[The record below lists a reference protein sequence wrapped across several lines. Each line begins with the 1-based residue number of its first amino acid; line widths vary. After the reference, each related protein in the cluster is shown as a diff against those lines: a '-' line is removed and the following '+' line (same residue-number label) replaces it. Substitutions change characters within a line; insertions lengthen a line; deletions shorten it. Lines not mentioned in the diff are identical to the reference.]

1 MKPQYRNLISDAQSS
16 LLVSLFVTR
25 EFPAA
30 WHFHPQY
37 ELTYIVS
44 STGMR
49 YVGDSVQNFSPGDL
63 VLVGPNLP
71 HSWKTVGAQKSN
83 VKCVVVQWNEDLLG
97 DDWLTKSEFQ
107 NMHLLLK
114 KSSRGIKFS
123 KAVARE
129 FHSRMTDLVNLPP
142 FEKLIS
148 TLTILHAL
156 SLKNEYSL
164 LASPGLNDL
173 ITTEDS
179 NRISL
184 VHSYIRENVR
194 NNINLADVAPIIGL
208 TRESF
213 CRYFKKKHKKN
224 FSTFLNEYKVALASK
239 LLIETDLSI
248 SEIGYECGYNSISFF
263 HRQFS
268 RFMKMSPGKYRVSY
282 TSI

>member
-16 LLVSLFVTR
+16 LLVSMFVDK

-49 YVGDSVQNFSPGDL
+49 YVGNSVQHFSPGDF
-63 VLVGPNLP
+63 VLVGSNLP
-71 HSWKTVGAQKSN
+71 HSWKTVGQQKAN
-83 VKCVVVQWNEDLLG
+83 VKCVIVQWNENLLG
-97 DDWLTKSEFQ
+97 KEWLTKLEFQ
-107 NMHLLLK
+107 NINLFLK

-123 KAVARE
+123 KTIAKE
-129 FHSRMTDLVNLPP
+129 FHSRMTELVNLPP

-148 TLTILHAL
+148 TLTILQAL
-156 SLKNEYSL
+156 SLKNEYTL
-164 LASPGLNDL
+164 LASSGLNDL
-173 ITTEDS
+173 ITTMDS
-179 NRISL
+179 NRLSL

-208 TRESF
+208 TKESF

-239 LLIETDLSI
+239 LLIETDMSI
-248 SEIGYECGYNSISFF
+248 SEIGYECGYNSVSFF

-268 RFMKMSPGKYRVSY
+268 RFMKISPRQYRISY
-282 TSI
+282 ISI